1 MTSVISRLPL
11 SRGFTPFVQ
20 HQTRPFETLERGTW
34 FIPTTTWPPQT
45 RTDFWDHM
53 KITVG
58 EGRLGWG
65 IFVRREMVQ
74 IRDGMEVFGGKL
86 AERTDEVVKVSC
98 WGEVAREVWV
108 FLWIFSSR
116 AVKGVGARWIDASG
130 EAVVVMK

>member
-1 MTSVISRLPL
+1 
-11 SRGFTPFVQ
+11 
-20 HQTRPFETLERGTW
+20 
-34 FIPTTTWPPQT
+34 
-45 RTDFWDHM
+45 
-53 KITVG
+53 
-58 EGRLGWG
+58 
-65 IFVRREMVQ
+65 MVQ